1 MAKASLTLTR
11 LPGRYSLAFLV
22 SLACQATVVTNTT
35 FRSILFSLDE
45 AVVQLTRQPGTPQL
59 ELLQAAQSYFQAD
72 NPIVD
77 IATGNWLRSHVLS
90 IAALLV
96 CACPGFRAN
105 DRLLL
110 ALFNDEQ
117 ILLILEVVFQIRER

>member
-1 MAKASLTLTR
+1 MAKASLPLTR
-11 LPGRYSLAFLV
+11 LSGRYSLAFLV
-22 SLACQATVVTNTT
+22 SLACQATGVTNTT
-35 FRSILFSLDE
+35 FRLSCSLW
-45 AVVQLTRQPGTPQL
+45 TRLLSKSPRYTHL

-72 NPIVD
+72 NAIVD